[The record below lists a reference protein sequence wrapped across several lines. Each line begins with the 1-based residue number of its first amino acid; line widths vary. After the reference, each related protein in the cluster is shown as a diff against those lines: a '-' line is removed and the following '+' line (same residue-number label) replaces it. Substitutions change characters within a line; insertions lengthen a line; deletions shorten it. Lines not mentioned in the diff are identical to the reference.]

1 MPFQVGDTVQER
13 GGRKWGKVIKIGM
26 GGGYIHKVKLA
37 RWGLETNVWV
47 KETLIRK
54 REGREKAC
62 GGRPSHDLE
71 RELSNIIGLDGVK
84 RQIRGFQ
91 RELLLDDRRR
101 ELGMRF
107 DTGRPPHMVFTGN
120 PGTGKTTI
128 ARLVARVLKDVGRIT
143 GGQLVEVQRSDLVA
157 GFVGQTASKTKGKI
171 TEALGGVL
179 FVDEAYR
186 LAPRD
191 SNDFGAEAVDE
202 LMSVMDRGDP
212 VMIFAGYRAEM
223 QRFLDLNHG
232 FRRRVRRTFDFVDY
246 TPIQLAQI
254 ASVVIEEQ
262 GFKLNLG
269 GSSLADLIR
278 DKTDENQRKRMNG
291 GLGQIVYANA
301 KRRLDRRVSLRSDR
315 EELST
320 FTLSDITL
328 ALGDIGP
335 VGERGASLASPPPT
349 MGGHTKQDPRC
360 LCDRVCSAIR
370 RLSKEEEDEKIE
382 SERTDKNKRL

>member
-47 KETLIRK
+47 KEKLLSK
-54 REGREKAC
+54 KEGRKKAR
-62 GGRPSHDLE
+62 GGRPSHDPFDLE

-246 TPIQLAQI
+246 TPIQLAQ
-254 ASVVIEEQ
+254 SYWKTIE
-262 GFKLNLG
+262 KKG
-269 GSSLADLIR
+269 GR
-278 DKTDENQRKRMNG
+278 EN
-291 GLGQIVYANA
+291 
-301 KRRLDRRVSLRSDR
+301 
-315 EELST
+315 
-320 FTLSDITL
+320 
-328 ALGDIGP
+328 
-335 VGERGASLASPPPT
+335 RGAT
-349 MGGHTKQDPRC
+349 
-360 LCDRVCSAIR
+360 
-370 RLSKEEEDEKIE
+370 
-382 SERTDKNKRL
+382 